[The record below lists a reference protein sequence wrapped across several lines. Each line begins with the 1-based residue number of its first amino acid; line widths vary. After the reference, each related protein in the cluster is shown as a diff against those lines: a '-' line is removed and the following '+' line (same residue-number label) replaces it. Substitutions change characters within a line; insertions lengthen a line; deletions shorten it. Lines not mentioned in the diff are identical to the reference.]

1 MARPSKKEHERRTAQ
16 LPPVRVTIAERH
28 HVQEKADMAGMSV
41 TDFQRTLVLAE
52 KITLPKSRLDAAVL
66 SELNRIGVNINQL
79 THAQNMGRALPAQIE
94 YALGELVAL
103 MRKVDAAL

>member
-1 MARPSKKEHERRTAQ
+1 MARPSKKEHERRTAR
-16 LPPVRVTIAERH
+16 LPHSRVTMAELL
-28 HVQEKADMAGMSV
+28 HVQEKADMAGLSV
-41 TDFQRTLVLAE
+41 SDFIRTLALAE
-52 KITLPKSRLDAAVL
+52 KITPKKSRLDAAML